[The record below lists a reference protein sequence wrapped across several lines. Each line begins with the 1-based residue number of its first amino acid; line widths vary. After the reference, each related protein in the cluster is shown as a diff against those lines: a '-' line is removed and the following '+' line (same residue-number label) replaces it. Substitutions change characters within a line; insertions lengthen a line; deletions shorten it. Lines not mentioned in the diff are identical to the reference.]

1 MRTAAQLV
9 LIESHRVRRLI
20 EQASTKLK
28 AKAEAEEPENEDAL
42 PFSPA
47 MYGQLDSTLMTQ
59 LRSLSLDMIDRLKS
73 Y

>member
-42 PFSPA
+42 PFSSA
-47 MYGQLDSTLMTQ
+47 MYNQLDSALMTQ